1 MIRKAFIAAALL
13 AFAGGAHAA
22 TDYPAGYTK
31 CAKDGETCTFSGTRS
46 VAYGKAGTFVYANL
60 TGPISCTSSRF
71 PAISVGTPRY
81 CSYGAVVTP
90 PACPA
95 TTIGPV
101 INGAQSANAT
111 VASGASVAF
120 APTPTSGGSWSWS
133 GCGTTGNARTQT
145 VFPTASCAA
154 TARYTNSCGTVSTQ
168 VHNITVTSTPPSCP
182 ATTITAVINGT
193 QTASATVNSGAQV
206 TFAPL
211 PATGGTWSWSGC
223 GTSGTSRTQTVLP
236 TASCTATATHT
247 NSCGT
252 QSTRAHTITVNGTTP
267 PSTPSGTPIGFGRN
281 TTGGT
286 GGATVTVSTGTQLN
300 TALCGRASVSTPI
313 IIRVTGTIN
322 HGNTTKVSG
331 SCDTTATEVELK
343 GVSNITI
350 VGVGT
355 SGVLDQIGLHI
366 RNSSNIII
374 RNLHIK
380 NVKKSGSPTSNGGD
394 SIGMESTVNNIWID
408 HNTLEAS
415 GGESDGY
422 DSLLDM
428 KAGVTN
434 VTVSYNHY
442 RNSSRAGL
450 IGSSDSDSANTNITF
465 HHNWYENIEQ
475 RTPLLRHGLVH
486 SYNNYFSN
494 LSNSDM
500 IHGINSRMGG
510 RILVEGNY
518 FKNSNNPLIA
528 SDDSDEPGCW
538 QTRSNFLDSISYDR
552 SVGNGALVVPII
564 SGGQFDST
572 CTVTVPYSYTLDSA
586 AGLPSSLPGQAGI
599 GKIQ

>member
-13 AFAGGAHAA
+13 AFAGGAQAA
-22 TDYPAGYTK
+22 TDYPTGYTK

-60 TGPISCTSSRF
+60 TGPITCSASLFPSTSV
-71 PAISVGTPRY
+71 ATPRY

-95 TTIGPV
+95 TTLGPV
-101 INGAQSANAT
+101 INGAQTASAT

-133 GCGTTGNARTQT
+133 GCGTSGTSRTQT
-145 VFPTASCAA
+145 VFPTASCSA
-154 TARYTNSCGTVSTQ
+154 TARFTNSCGTVSTL
-168 VHNITVTSTPPSCP
+168 VHTITVSAPSCP

-193 QTASATVNSGAQV
+193 QTASATINSGASV
-206 TFAPL
+206 AFAPL
-211 PATGGTWSWSGC
+211 PASGGSWSWSGC
-223 GTSGTSRTQTVLP
+223 GTSGTSRTQTVSP
-236 TASCTATATHT
+236 TASCTATATYT

-252 QSTRAHTITVNGTTP
+252 QSTRAHTITVNSTTP
-267 PSTPSGTPIGFGRN
+267 PPPSGTPIGFGRS
-281 TTGGT
+281 TTGGA
-286 GGATVTVSTGTQLN
+286 GGTTVTASTGAQIN
-300 TALCGRASVSTPI
+300 AALCARASVSTPI
-313 IIRVTGTIN
+313 IIRVNGTIN
-322 HGNTTKVSG
+322 HGNTTKASG
-331 SCDTTATEVELK
+331 SCDTTATEIQFK
-343 GVSNITI
+343 GVSNVTLI
-350 VGVGT
+350 GVGS
-355 SGVLDQIGLHI
+355 SGILDQIGVHL
-366 RNSSNIII
+366 RGSSNIII
-374 RNLHIK
+374 RNLWIR
-380 NVKKSGSPTSNGGD
+380 NVKKSGSPISNGGD
-394 SIGMESTVNNIWID
+394 AIGMESTVNNIWVD

-442 RNSSRAGL
+442 RNSSRGGL
-450 IGSSDSDSANTNITF
+450 IGSSDDDAANTNITF
-465 HHNWYENIEQ
+465 HHNWYENIQQ
-475 RTPLLRHGLVH
+475 RVPLLRHGLVH

-528 SDDSDEPGCW
+528 SDDSPEAGCW

-552 SVGNGALVVPII
+552 SVGDGALVVPII

-572 CTVTVPYSYTLDSA
+572 CTVTVPYSYTLDA
-586 AGLPSSLPGQAGI
+586 ATGLPSGLPGQVGV

>member
-1 MIRKAFIAAALL
+1 MLRKILSGAALL
-13 AFAGGAHAA
+13 ALAAGAHAA
-22 TDYPAGYTK
+22 TDYPSGYTK
-31 CAKDGETCTFSGTRS
+31 CAKEGESCSFSGTRS

-60 TGPISCTSSRF
+60 TGPITCSASLF
-71 PAISVGTPRY
+71 PAINVATPRY

-101 INGAQSANAT
+101 INGAQTSAAT
-111 VASGASVAF
+111 VATGASVAF

-133 GCGTTGNARTQT
+133 GCGTSGSSRTQT
-145 VFPTASCAA
+145 VFPTASCSA

-168 VHNITVTSTPPSCP
+168 VHAITVTSSPSCP
-182 ATTITAVINGT
+182 ATNITAVINGT
-193 QTASATVNSGAQV
+193 QTASATINSGASV
-206 TFAPL
+206 AFAPL
-211 PATGGTWSWSGC
+211 PSSGGSWSWSGC
-223 GTSGTSRTQTVLP
+223 GTSGSSRTQTVSP

-252 QSTRAHTITVNGTTP
+252 QSTRAHTITVNGTP
-267 PSTPSGTPIGFGRN
+267 PSTPSGTPIGFGRS
-281 TTGGT
+281 TTGGA

-300 TALCGRASVSTPI
+300 TALCTRASVSTPI
-313 IIRVTGTIN
+313 IIRVNGTIN

-366 RNSSNIII
+366 RNSSNIIV

-394 SIGMESTVNNIWID
+394 SIGMESSVNNIWID

-475 RTPLLRHGLVH
+475 RTPLLRHGLAH
-486 SYNNYFSN
+486 SYNNFFSN
-494 LSNSDM
+494 ISNSDM

-518 FKNSNNPLIA
+518 FKNSNNPLLA
-528 SDDSDEPGCW
+528 SDDSDSPGCW
-538 QTRSNFLDSISYDR
+538 QTRSNFLDSITYDR
-552 SVGNGALVVPII
+552 SVGDGALVVPII

-586 AGLPSSLPGQAGI
+586 SGLPSSLPGQVGV

>member
-1 MIRKAFIAAALL
+1 MIRKALCAAALL
-13 AFAGGAHAA
+13 ACASGAYAA
-22 TDYPAGYTK
+22 TDYPSGYTK
-31 CAKDGETCTFSGTRS
+31 CAKDGETCSFTGTRS

-60 TGPISCTSSRF
+60 TGPVSCAASRF

-90 PACPA
+90 PP
-95 TTIGPV
+95 
-101 INGAQSANAT
+101 
-111 VASGASVAF
+111 
-120 APTPTSGGSWSWS
+120 PT
-133 GCGTTGNARTQT
+133 
-145 VFPTASCAA
+145 
-154 TARYTNSCGTVSTQ
+154 
-168 VHNITVTSTPPSCP
+168 CP

-193 QTASATVNSGAQV
+193 QTASATINSGAQV
-206 TFAPL
+206 AFAPL
-211 PATGGTWSWSGC
+211 PASGGTWTWSGC
-223 GTSGTSRTQTVLP
+223 GTSGTSRTQTVTP
-236 TASCTATATHT
+236 TASCTATATYT

-267 PSTPSGTPIGFGRN
+267 PPPPPPSGTPIGFGRS

-286 GGATVTVSTGTQLN
+286 GGTTVTASTGTQIN
-300 TALCGRASVSTPI
+300 AALCARASVSTPI
-313 IIRVTGTIN
+313 IIRVNGTIN
-322 HGNTTKVSG
+322 HGNTTKASG
-331 SCDTTATEVELK
+331 SCDTTATEIQFK
-343 GVSNITI
+343 GVSNVTLI
-350 VGVGT
+350 GVGS
-355 SGVLDQIGLHI
+355 SGVLDQIGIHV
-366 RNSSNIII
+366 RNSSNIVI

-394 SIGMESTVNNIWID
+394 SIGLETTVNNLWID

-442 RNSSRAGL
+442 RNSSRGGL
-450 IGSSDSDSANTNITF
+450 IGSSDDDAANTNITF
-465 HHNWYENIEQ
+465 HHNWYENIQQ

-586 AGLPSSLPGQAGI
+586 SGLPSGLPGQVGI

>member
-1 MIRKAFIAAALL
+1 MIRKALCAAALL
-13 AFAGGAHAA
+13 ALASSAYAA
-22 TDYPAGYTK
+22 TDYPSGYTK
-31 CAKDGETCTFSGTRS
+31 CAKDGETCSFSGTRS

-71 PAISVGTPRY
+71 PATSVGTPRY
-81 CSYGAVVTP
+81 CSYGAVVTTPP

-95 TTIGPV
+95 TAIVPF
-101 INGAQSANAT
+101 INGTQTSSAT
-111 VASGASVAF
+111 ITSGAQVIF
-120 APTPTSGGSWSWS
+120 APTPASGGSWAWT
-133 GCGTTGNARTQT
+133 GCGTSGTARSQT
-145 VFPTASCAA
+145 VRPTASCAA
-154 TARYTNSCGTVSTQ
+154 T
-168 VHNITVTSTPPSCP
+168 VTY
-182 ATTITAVINGT
+182 
-193 QTASATVNSGAQV
+193 
-206 TFAPL
+206 
-211 PATGGTWSWSGC
+211 
-223 GTSGTSRTQTVLP
+223 
-236 TASCTATATHT
+236 T

-252 QSTRAHTITVNGTTP
+252 QSSQGHTITVGTTTPP
-267 PSTPSGTPIGFGRN
+267 PSTPSGTPIGFGRS

-286 GGATVTVSTGTQLN
+286 GGTTVTASTGAQIN
-300 TALCGRASVSTPI
+300 AALCARASVSTPI
-313 IIRVTGTIN
+313 IIRVSGTIN
-322 HGNTTKVSG
+322 HGNTTQASG
-331 SCDTTATEVELK
+331 SCDTTATEIQFK
-343 GVSNITI
+343 GVSNVTLI
-350 VGVGT
+350 GVGS
-355 SGVLDQIGLHI
+355 SGVLDQIGIHI
-366 RNSSNIII
+366 RNSSNIVI

-380 NVKKSGSPTSNGGD
+380 NVKKSGSPLSNGGD
-394 SIGMESTVNNIWID
+394 AIGMETTVNNIWVD
-408 HNTLEAS
+408 HNLLEAS

-442 RNSSRAGL
+442 RNSSRGGL
-450 IGSSDSDSANTNITF
+450 IGSSDSDAANTNITF
-465 HHNWYENIEQ
+465 HHNWYENIQQ

-494 LSNSDM
+494 ISNSDM

-528 SDDSDEPGCW
+528 SDDSPTAGCW
-538 QTRSNFLDSISYDR
+538 QTRSNFLDSITYDR

-586 AGLPSSLPGQAGI
+586 AGLPSGLPGQVGI

>member
-13 AFAGGAHAA
+13 AFAGGAQAA
-22 TDYPAGYTK
+22 TDYPSGYTK
-31 CAKDGETCTFSGTRS
+31 CAKDGETCSFSGTRS
-46 VAYGKAGTFVYANL
+46 VAYGKSGTFVYANL
-60 TGPISCTSSRF
+60 TGPISCTSSLF
-71 PAISVGTPRY
+71 PAINVGTPRY
-81 CSYGAVVTP
+81 CSYGAVVT
-90 PACPA
+90 
-95 TTIGPV
+95 
-101 INGAQSANAT
+101 
-111 VASGASVAF
+111 
-120 APTPTSGGSWSWS
+120 
-133 GCGTTGNARTQT
+133 
-145 VFPTASCAA
+145 
-154 TARYTNSCGTVSTQ
+154 
-168 VHNITVTSTPPSCP
+168 TPPPTCT

-193 QTASATVNSGAQV
+193 QTASATINSGASV
-206 TFAPL
+206 AFAPL
-211 PATGGTWSWSGC
+211 PSSGGTWSWSGC
-223 GTSGTSRTQTVLP
+223 GTSGTSRTQTVNP
-236 TASCTATATHT
+236 TASCTATATYT

-267 PSTPSGTPIGFGRN
+267 PPPPPPSGSPVGFGRS

-286 GGATVTVSTGTQLN
+286 GGTTVTASTGAQIN
-300 TALCGRASVSTPI
+300 AALCARASVSTPI
-313 IIRVTGTIN
+313 IIRVNGTIN
-322 HGNTTKVSG
+322 HGNTTSASG
-331 SCDTTATEVELK
+331 SCDTTATEIQLK
-343 GVSNITI
+343 GVSNVTLI
-350 VGVGT
+350 GVGS
-355 SGVLDQIGLHI
+355 SGVLDQIGVHV
-366 RNSSNIII
+366 RNSSNIVI
-374 RNLHIK
+374 RNLWIR
-380 NVKKSGSPTSNGGD
+380 NVKKSGSPLSNGGD
-394 SIGMESTVNNIWID
+394 AIGMESTVNNIWID

-442 RNSSRAGL
+442 RNSSRGGL
-450 IGSSDSDSANTNITF
+450 IGSSDSDAANTNITF

-475 RTPLLRHGLVH
+475 RVPLLRHGLVH

-528 SDDSDEPGCW
+528 SDDSPEPGCW

-586 AGLPSSLPGQAGI
+586 AGLPAGLPAQVGV

>member
-13 AFAGGAHAA
+13 AIAGGAYAA
-22 TDYPAGYTK
+22 TDYPSGYTK
-31 CAKDGETCTFSGTRS
+31 CAKEGETCNFSGTRK
-46 VAYGKAGTFVYANL
+46 VAYGKAGTFVYADI
-60 TGPISCTSSRF
+60 TGPFVCAASRF
-71 PAISVGTPRY
+71 PSINVATPRY

-90 PACPA
+90 PTCTA
-95 TTIGPV
+95 TTIGAV
-101 INGAQSANAT
+101 INGASTASAT

-133 GCGTTGNARTQT
+133 GCGTSGTSRTQT
-145 VFPTASCAA
+145 VFPTASCTA
-154 TARYTNSCGTVSTQ
+154 TATHTNSCGAVSTRA
-168 VHNITVTSTPPSCP
+168 HTITVTTTPSCP

-193 QTASATVNSGAQV
+193 QTTSATVNSGAQV
-206 TFAPL
+206 AFAPL
-211 PATGGTWSWSGC
+211 PSSGGTWSWSGC
-223 GTSGTSRTQTVLP
+223 GTSGTSRTQTVFP

-252 QSTRAHTITVNGTTP
+252 QSTRSHTITVNGTTP
-267 PSTPSGTPIGFGRN
+267 PSTPSGTPIGFGRS
-281 TTGGT
+281 TTGGA
-286 GGATVTVSTGTQLN
+286 GGTTVTVSTGTQLN
-300 TALCGRASVSTPI
+300 QALCGRASVSTPI
-313 IIRVTGTIN
+313 IIRVNGTIN

-343 GVSNITI
+343 GISNVTI

-374 RNLHIK
+374 RNLWIK

-394 SIGMESTVNNIWID
+394 AIGMETTVNNIWID

-538 QTRSNFLDSISYDR
+538 QTRSNYLDSISYDR

-572 CTVTVPYSYTLDSA
+572 CSVTVPYSYTLDSA
-586 AGLPSSLPGQAGI
+586 AGLPSGLPGQVGI